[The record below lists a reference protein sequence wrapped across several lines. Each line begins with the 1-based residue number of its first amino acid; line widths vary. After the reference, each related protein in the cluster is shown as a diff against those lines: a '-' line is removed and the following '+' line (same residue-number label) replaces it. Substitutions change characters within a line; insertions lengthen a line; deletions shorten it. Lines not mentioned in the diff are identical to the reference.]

1 MADLQYYET
10 RPATQADLDRLIR
23 HDVVLRAIGMKTYRM
38 LLDPMAAEIHKLIT
52 DVQAIDNGT
61 FTETRK

>member
-38 LLDPMAAEIHKLIT
+38 LDPMAAEIHKLIT